1 MEWEKMSHK
10 ERAEQTIRDIKL
22 RQERKLIGIRE
33 ADSFMFSNINKSKK
47 NRDKIRNRQYR
58 GKW

>member
-1 MEWEKMSHK
+1 MSNK

-22 RQERKLIGIRE
+22 RQERRRIGEQE
-33 ADSFMFSNINKSKK
+33 ADCYIFNQLQKAKK
-47 NRDKIRNRQYR
+47 TRDKIRCKKYR

>member
-1 MEWEKMSHK
+1 MSSK

-22 RQERKLIGIRE
+22 RQERRKTGLRE
-33 ADSFMFSNINKSKK
+33 ANNFVRERQNKAKK
-47 NRDKIRNRQYR
+47 NRDKIRSKKYR